1 MKINRQPQAG
11 TEKIQDSFYR
21 KNILTERAERIMN
34 TLKEEIH
41 AYWTQ
46 RAEGYSEYNQQEMA
60 DARRSMWK
68 NKLLSLLEENFPG
81 KNPEELKVLDV
92 GTGPGF
98 FALLLAEAG
107 YQVTAADVT
116 EEMLKEAKKNT
127 GVFAEKIT
135 WKLSDAQKLELG
147 DCEFDAV
154 FSRNVTWN
162 LENPGQAYEEW
173 VRVLKPG
180 GLLCNFD
187 ADWYGHLYDEEKR
200 SGYEKDRQRVEEKNL
215 EDYYTGTDIE
225 RMEAIA
231 RQVPL
236 SRQKRPQWD
245 VEALKNAGLTE
256 VSCDT
261 EVWKQV
267 WTEEE
272 IANNGSTP
280 IFLLSGKKRESFC
293 LNHISVEP
301 GNVWTGYLEL
311 GQGEFRLPAAVL
323 HGTRPGKT
331 MLITAGVH
339 GGEYVGI
346 QAAIE
351 LAQKL
356 KIQKVAGTIIIVK
369 VINVPA
375 FERRNGSMGLTD
387 GKNLNREFPGNPKG
401 TEMERLAWAVSHEL
415 QPVADYYIDLHSGD
429 DYEQLTSYV
438 YYAGM
443 ADEKTFSQS
452 RRMAEQ
458 VDVPYMVRSN
468 VASGGAYN
476 YAASQGIPSILIERG
491 GMGAWTSEEVRST
504 RRDVRNILCHLGI
517 YQGKKDY
524 RTYYPLDVTDI
535 CYQDASRDGLWYPF
549 KKPGDMI
556 REGEILGEVR
566 DYEGGLL
573 ELSVAEYD
581 GVILY
586 QTGTLQ
592 VLGDGPMIAYGKIVN
607 PYDERKERIVSY
619 WEKRSGDFLEHKR
632 AELHSPMAERW
643 LYEIKKQLPQDKNL
657 RILDVGCGAGFFSV
671 LLAKEGYQV
680 TGVDLTPDMVENAR
694 TLAAE
699 EKTDCEFLV
708 MDAENLRFADESFD
722 VVISRNLTWTLPD
735 VKSAYR
741 EWVRVLKKGGILL
754 NFDANYGLSDFTDLC
769 ELPDNH
775 AHQEIGDDMMREC
788 EEIKRQLPISSYSR
802 PAWDLETLGAMK
814 LQEFSVDLGISSR
827 IYVEK
832 DEFYNPTPMFMLRT
846 CK

>member
-98 FALLLAEAG
+98 FALLLAEVG

-245 VEALKNAGLTE
+245 VEVLKNTGLTG

-351 LAQKL
+351 LSQKL

-387 GKNLNREFPGNPKG
+387 GKNLNREFPGNPEG

-415 QPVADYYIDLHSGD
+415 QPAADYYIDLHSGD

-443 ADEKTFSQS
+443 ADEKTVSQS

-632 AELHSPMAERW
+632 AELHSPMSERW
-643 LYEIKKQLPQDKNL
+643 LYEIKNQLPQDRNL

-694 TLAAE
+694 TLAEE
-699 EKTDCEFLV
+699 EKTDCEFFV

>member
-351 LAQKL
+351 LSQKL
-356 KIQKVAGTIIIVK
+356 KIQKVAGTIIIIK

-387 GKNLNREFPGNPKG
+387 GKNLNREFPGNPEG

-415 QPVADYYIDLHSGD
+415 QPAADYYIDLHSGD

-443 ADEKTFSQS
+443 ADEKTVSQS

-491 GMGAWTSEEVRST
+491 GMGVWTSEEVRST

>member
-98 FALLLAEAG
+98 FALLLAEVG

-245 VEALKNAGLTE
+245 VEVLKNTGLTG

-301 GNVWTGYLEL
+301 GKVWTGYLEL

-351 LAQKL
+351 LSQKL

-415 QPVADYYIDLHSGD
+415 QPAADYYIDLHSGD

-443 ADEKTFSQS
+443 ADEKTVSQS

-632 AELHSPMAERW
+632 AELHSPMSERW
-643 LYEIKKQLPQDKNL
+643 LYEIKNQLPQDRNL

-694 TLAAE
+694 TLAEE
-699 EKTDCEFLV
+699 EKTDCEFFV

-754 NFDANYGLSDFTDLC
+754 NFDANYGLSDFTDLS

-775 AHQEIGDDMMREC
+775 AHQEIDDDMMREC

>member
-351 LAQKL
+351 LSQKL
-356 KIQKVAGTIIIVK
+356 KIQKVAGTIIIIK

-375 FERRNGSMGLTD
+375 FERRNRSMGLTD
-387 GKNLNREFPGNPKG
+387 GKNLNREFPGNPEG

-415 QPVADYYIDLHSGD
+415 QPAADYYIDLHSGD

-443 ADEKTFSQS
+443 ADEKTVSQS

>member
-1 MKINRQPQAG
+1 M
-11 TEKIQDSFYR
+11 
-21 KNILTERAERIMN
+21 
-34 TLKEEIH
+34 
-41 AYWTQ
+41 
-46 RAEGYSEYNQQEMA
+46 
-60 DARRSMWK
+60 
-68 NKLLSLLEENFPG
+68 
-81 KNPEELKVLDV
+81 
-92 GTGPGF
+92 
-98 FALLLAEAG
+98 
-107 YQVTAADVT
+107 
-116 EEMLKEAKKNT
+116 
-127 GVFAEKIT
+127 
-135 WKLSDAQKLELG
+135 
-147 DCEFDAV
+147 
-154 FSRNVTWN
+154 
-162 LENPGQAYEEW
+162 
-173 VRVLKPG
+173 
-180 GLLCNFD
+180 
-187 ADWYGHLYDEEKR
+187 
-200 SGYEKDRQRVEEKNL
+200 
-215 EDYYTGTDIE
+215 
-225 RMEAIA
+225 
-231 RQVPL
+231 
-236 SRQKRPQWD
+236 
-245 VEALKNAGLTE
+245 
-256 VSCDT
+256 
-261 EVWKQV
+261 
-267 WTEEE
+267 
-272 IANNGSTP
+272 
-280 IFLLSGKKRESFC
+280 
-293 LNHISVEP
+293 
-301 GNVWTGYLEL
+301 WTGYLEL

-351 LAQKL
+351 LSQKL

-443 ADEKTFSQS
+443 ADEKTVSQS

-549 KKPGDMI
+549 KKPGDTI

-643 LYEIKKQLPQDKNL
+643 LYEIKNQLPQDRNL
-657 RILDVGCGAGFFSV
+657 RVLDVGCGAGFFSV

-694 TLAAE
+694 TLAEE
-699 EKTDCEFLV
+699 EKTDCEFFV

-754 NFDANYGLSDFTDLC
+754 NFDANYGLSDFTDLS